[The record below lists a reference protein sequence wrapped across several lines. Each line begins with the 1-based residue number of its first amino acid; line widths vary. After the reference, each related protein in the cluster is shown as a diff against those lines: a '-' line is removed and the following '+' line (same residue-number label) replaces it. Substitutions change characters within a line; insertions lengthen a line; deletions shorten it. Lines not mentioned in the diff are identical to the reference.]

1 MKKEE
6 ADAFLDE
13 WEDEVGKTV
22 PSEHF
27 PIEVLREQEIVLE
40 FFKQMF
46 DEDIADYSL
55 DRTIDTI
62 DLEDGRGWVRV
73 FWFSKGMNDY
83 FVAIDSSGFI
93 CGVDNE
99 CPSELLISIHNSVMA
114 VLLTTSDS

>member
-6 ADAFLDE
+6 ADAFLEE

-27 PIEVLREQEIVLE
+27 PIEVLKEQEFVLD
-40 FFKQMF
+40 FIKQMF

-83 FVAIDSSGFI
+83 FVAIDASGFI
-93 CGVDNE
+93 LGRDND
-99 CPSELLISIHNSVMA
+99 CPSDLLISIHNSVMA
-114 VLLTTSDS
+114 VLLNTSDI